1 MRTAAILPVKRFTKA
16 KRRLGESVADPLRAD
31 LARAMA
37 GDVLL
42 ALSRSAAIE
51 RTIVVT
57 GEQAVAEAAHRLGAL
72 VVQDTAEVSQSAAV
86 LLGVERA
93 LAEGFERVLCVPGD
107 CPALDPAE
115 LDALL
120 GRSHETAGALAPG
133 AQPLVVIVPDRHGTG
148 TNGLLLSPPDVIA
161 PSFGEGSRRR
171 HLREAL
177 DSGIT
182 PAVEPLVSL
191 GLDVDTP
198 GDLEAL
204 EVALERVPESFAR
217 HTRDALTDLRRTPAV
232 G

>member
-1 MRTAAILPVKRFTKA
+1 MVRTFAILPVKRFEEA
-16 KRRLGESVADPLRAD
+16 KQRLRSALPPSARRA
-31 LARAMA
+31 LARAMVH
-37 GDVLL
+37 DVLD
-42 ALSRSAAIE
+42 ALDNVR
-51 RTIVVT
+51 RLDRVVVVT
-57 GEQAVAEAAHRLGAL
+57 AEESVRALAAARGDL
-72 VVQDTAEVSQSAAV
+72 VVDDPAESGQSAAAT
-86 LLGVERA
+86 LGIARA
-93 LAEGFERVLCVPGD
+93 QRAQAERVLLVPGD
-107 CPALDPAE
+107 CPALWPQEVDGM
-115 LDALL
+115 L
-120 GRSHETAGALAPG
+120 RRHEASPG
-133 AQPLVVIVPDRHGTG
+133 VAVVPDRHGTG